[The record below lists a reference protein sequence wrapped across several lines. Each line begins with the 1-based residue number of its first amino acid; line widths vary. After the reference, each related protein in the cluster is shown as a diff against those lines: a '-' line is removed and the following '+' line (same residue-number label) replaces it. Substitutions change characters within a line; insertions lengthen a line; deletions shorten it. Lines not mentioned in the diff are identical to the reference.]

1 MNMVMTIKRE
11 NNISMVVLTLLNRES
26 MVNRFLIFSIYLLI
40 SLAYSVGVFPV
51 VFLNATLK

>member
-1 MNMVMTIKRE
+1 MTIKRE